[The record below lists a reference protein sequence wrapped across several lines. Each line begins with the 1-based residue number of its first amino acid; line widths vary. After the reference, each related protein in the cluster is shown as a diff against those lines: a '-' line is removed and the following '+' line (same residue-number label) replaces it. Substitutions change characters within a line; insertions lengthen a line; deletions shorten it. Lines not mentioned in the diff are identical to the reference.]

1 MNSKIYLDNNATTQI
16 DNDVFNA
23 MLPYLKE
30 NYANPSSI
38 YSFGREIRDEINL
51 ARNYIA
57 QLLNVDFKNIIFT
70 SGGSES
76 NVTAIYSAIKKYPH
90 KKHIITTKLE
100 HTSVIETMKNIE
112 NNGYK
117 ITYLNVDKF
126 GRINLEDLENSITD
140 STCLVCIMLAN
151 NEIGNIYP
159 LKQISNIAHKH
170 NILVHC
176 DAVQAVGKINI
187 DVKDLDVD
195 FLSFSGHK
203 IHAPKGIGVLYIKNN
218 ENFFPLVYGHQ
229 ETNRRGG
236 TENVPAIVGL
246 GKSVKLIIDDNFN
259 IEKEIEY
266 LRDYMENKI
275 RNEIDDIHIYG
286 DLENRIPN
294 TSSIAFKGVN
304 AVELMLVLENYNIF
318 VSTGSSCNSQIAL
331 PSDVLVAC
339 NADLNNYSPI
349 RISLSKFNTKDEI
362 DIFVK
367 YLADTVKMLRKKGDN
382 LCQQ

>member
-126 GRINLEDLENSITD
+126 GRI
-140 STCLVCIMLAN
+140 
-151 NEIGNIYP
+151 
-159 LKQISNIAHKH
+159 K
-170 NILVHC
+170 
-176 DAVQAVGKINI
+176 
-187 DVKDLDVD
+187 
-195 FLSFSGHK
+195 
-203 IHAPKGIGVLYIKNN
+203 
-218 ENFFPLVYGHQ
+218 
-229 ETNRRGG
+229 
-236 TENVPAIVGL
+236 
-246 GKSVKLIIDDNFN
+246 
-259 IEKEIEY
+259 
-266 LRDYMENKI
+266 
-275 RNEIDDIHIYG
+275 
-286 DLENRIPN
+286 
-294 TSSIAFKGVN
+294 
-304 AVELMLVLENYNIF
+304 
-318 VSTGSSCNSQIAL
+318 
-331 PSDVLVAC
+331 
-339 NADLNNYSPI
+339 
-349 RISLSKFNTKDEI
+349 KFH
-362 DIFVK
+362 
-367 YLADTVKMLRKKGDN
+367 Y
-382 LCQQ
+382 